1 MISSELFIRLYFK
14 IKFSKL
20 RIIFALKTVLAF
32 FSLLLTYQKKMC
44 QQSRKA
50 NKPQTSRLDQFD
62 CRYLTDTL
70 LNAQTSILNL
80 NVSQINSHKT
90 LQQEN

>member
-1 MISSELFIRLYFK
+1 MY
-14 IKFSKL
+14 
-20 RIIFALKTVLAF
+20 
-32 FSLLLTYQKKMC
+32 

-90 LQQEN
+90 LKQEN